1 MFSISR
7 FNRLALS
14 VSTVAFTVVGNFSP
28 LNSAVLD
35 RAACRQGDVV
45 GTSVTSAP
53 ATERTAAQKASVAYF
68 NPDVPL
74 NVPPAR
80 FERQTS
86 GTVRTVEFANEIAA
100 DNFCNLEV
108 DVLAGTNRIEEIEE
122 QLPSLGQLP
131 AAVRS
136 RLQQELPNYTVT
148 FVEKSTRPGNRPVP
162 PLTPNT
168 VVYEIEGTCNGVNQ
182 PYCASG
188 TRGEAQ
194 ISSNGASF
202 LFTPAS

>member
-1 MFSISR
+1 MFSTSR

-35 RAACRQGDVV
+35 RAACRRGDIV
-45 GTSVTSAP
+45 GASVTSAP
-53 ATERTAAQKASVAYF
+53 ATERAAADRAAVAYS
-68 NPDVPL
+68 NPDVRL
-74 NVPPAR
+74 NAPPAR

-86 GTVRTVEFANEIAA
+86 GGVRTVEFANEIAA

-122 QLPSLGQLP
+122 QLPSLAQLP
-131 AAVRS
+131 APVRS

-148 FVEKSTRPGNRPVP
+148 FIEKSTRPGNRAVP
-162 PLTPNT
+162 PLQPNT
-168 VVYEIEGTCNGVNQ
+168 VVYEIEGTCNGINR
-182 PYCASG
+182 PYCVNG
-188 TRGEAQ
+188 TPGEAQ
-194 ISSNGASF
+194 ISSNGANF
-202 LFTPAS
+202 VFTPAT